1 MKATLKAIRVNNGWS
16 QEEAAKLYGISVAT
30 LQNYELGKTFP
41 DVPTINRII
50 EVTGISYNDII
61 FLPNNNAKSV
71 LQKEEKVL
79 RIKNQSCIFNKNGL
93 QIKKKQN

>member
-50 EVTGISYNDII
+50 EVTGIGYNDII

-71 LQKEEKVL
+71 LQKEE
-79 RIKNQSCIFNKNGL
+79 
-93 QIKKKQN
+93 

>member
-41 DVPTINRII
+41 DVPVINKII
-50 EVTGISYNDII
+50 EVTGIGYNDII

-71 LQKEEKVL
+71 FLKEEKE
-79 RIKNQSCIFNKNGL
+79 
-93 QIKKKQN
+93 

>member
-16 QEEAAKLYGISVAT
+16 QEEAAKMFGISVAT

-41 DVPTINRII
+41 DVPIINRII
-50 EVTGISYNDII
+50 EVTGLDYDDII

-71 LQKEEKVL
+71 NKEL
-79 RIKNQSCIFNKNGL
+79 
-93 QIKKKQN
+93 KKQEKE

>member
-16 QEEAAKLYGISVAT
+16 QEEAAKRFGISVAT

-41 DVPTINRII
+41 DVPIINKII
-50 EVTGISYNDII
+50 EATNLNYDDII

-71 LQKEEKVL
+71 E
-79 RIKNQSCIFNKNGL
+79 RSN
-93 QIKKKQN
+93 

>member
-16 QEEAAKLYGISVAT
+16 QEEAARLYGVSVAT

-41 DVPTINRII
+41 DVPIINRII

-61 FLPNNNAKSV
+61 FLPAKNAKSV
-71 LQKEEKVL
+71 INK
-79 RIKNQSCIFNKNGL
+79 QSK
-93 QIKKKQN
+93 

>member
-50 EVTGISYNDII
+50 EVTGIGYNDII
-61 FLPNNNAKSV
+61 FFPNNNAKSV
-71 LQKEEKVL
+71 LQKEE
-79 RIKNQSCIFNKNGL
+79 
-93 QIKKKQN
+93 

>member
-16 QEEAAKLYGISVAT
+16 QEEAAKLFGISVAT

-41 DVPTINRII
+41 DVPIINKII
-50 EVTGISYNDII
+50 EATGLDYDDII

-71 LQKEEKVL
+71 KQEKPKEE
-79 RIKNQSCIFNKNGL
+79 
-93 QIKKKQN
+93 

>member
-16 QEEAAKLYGISVAT
+16 QEEAAKQFGVSVAT

-50 EVTGISYNDII
+50 EVTGLCYNDII
-61 FLPNNNAKSV
+61 FLPPKNAKSV
-71 LQKEEKVL
+71 EKSL
-79 RIKNQSCIFNKNGL
+79 R
-93 QIKKKQN
+93 

>member
-16 QEEAAKLYGISVAT
+16 QEEAAKLFGISVAT

-41 DVPTINRII
+41 DVPIINKII
-50 EVTGISYNDII
+50 EATGLDYDDII

-71 LQKEEKVL
+71 KREKTKEE
-79 RIKNQSCIFNKNGL
+79 
-93 QIKKKQN
+93 

>member
-50 EVTGISYNDII
+50 EVTGIGYNYII

-71 LQKEEKVL
+71 LQKEE
-79 RIKNQSCIFNKNGL
+79 
-93 QIKKKQN
+93 

>member
-50 EVTGISYNDII
+50 EITGIGYNDII

-71 LQKEEKVL
+71 LQKEE
-79 RIKNQSCIFNKNGL
+79 
-93 QIKKKQN
+93 

>member
-41 DVPTINRII
+41 DVPTINRIV
-50 EVTGISYNDII
+50 EVTGIGYNDII

-71 LQKEEKVL
+71 LQKEE
-79 RIKNQSCIFNKNGL
+79 
-93 QIKKKQN
+93 

>member
-16 QEEAAKLYGISVAT
+16 QEEAAVRFGVSVAT

-41 DVPTINRII
+41 DVPIINKILEATRLN
-50 EVTGISYNDII
+50 YNDII

-71 LQKEEKVL
+71 NKEFKT
-79 RIKNQSCIFNKNGL
+79 KT
-93 QIKKKQN
+93 

>member
-41 DVPTINRII
+41 DVPIINRII
-50 EVTGISYNDII
+50 EVTGIGYNDII
-61 FLPNNNAKSV
+61 FLPTKNAKSV
-71 LQKEEKVL
+71 TEK
-79 RIKNQSCIFNKNGL
+79 
-93 QIKKKQN
+93 

>member
-41 DVPTINRII
+41 DVPVINRII
-50 EVTGISYNDII
+50 EVTGLNYNDII
-61 FLPNNNAKSV
+61 FLPVKNAKSV
-71 LQKEEKVL
+71 VKDTSIEEKEE
-79 RIKNQSCIFNKNGL
+79 
-93 QIKKKQN
+93 